1 MSVWIVSAC
10 CAPYLSVY
18 ILSALACTIPR
29 VHARWII
36 NCMTVT
42 THALIVSMSCCG
54 LAISLPVKMNDRWRK
69 MQATVVSPPEVLLMS
84 AVNSWLDV
92 GTAGAAAAG

>member
-10 CAPYLSVY
+10 CAPYLSAY

-42 THALIVSMSCCG
+42 THALIVSM
-54 LAISLPVKMNDRWRK
+54 WRK
-69 MQATVVSPPEVLLMS
+69 MQATVVSPPDVLLMS

-92 GTAGAAAAG
+92 STVGAAAAG

>member
-10 CAPYLSVY
+10 CAPFLSAY

-54 LAISLPVKMNDRWRK
+54 LAISLP

-92 GTAGAAAAG
+92 STAGAAAAG

>member
-10 CAPYLSVY
+10 CAPFLSAY

-42 THALIVSMSCCG
+42 THALIISMFCCG
-54 LAISLPVKMNDRWRK
+54 LTISLPVKMFERWRK
-69 MQATVVSPPEVLLMS
+69 MQATVVSPP
-84 AVNSWLDV
+84 SWLDV
-92 GTAGAAAAG
+92 GTVGAAAAG